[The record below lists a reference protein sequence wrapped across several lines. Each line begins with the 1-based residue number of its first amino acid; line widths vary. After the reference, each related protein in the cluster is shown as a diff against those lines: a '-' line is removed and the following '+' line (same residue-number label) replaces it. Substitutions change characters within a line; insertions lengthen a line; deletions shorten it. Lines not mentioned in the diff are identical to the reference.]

1 LTVVSLP
8 FLLIFC
14 VATLALRSP
23 FGRTHRLSLLA
34 IASLIFA
41 LASTEAVGDAVCL
54 LAMAATGWFAVMAVR
69 RNKNAWLLAG
79 CLTVIILEFVAIRQV
94 LPHEAMSSWPLYGP
108 VLGSTIGLS
117 YVMFRI
123 LHLIVDAHGDEL
135 PADVGLLP
143 YLTYLFCYLTF
154 LAGPIQRFPDFADG
168 CRGAPVGPHLAAIR
182 RFGPTIVGGFFKFA
196 VIAGLFFEL
205 FNWTQAPGNGWPP
218 AVDLAL
224 GLLAYAIYL
233 YASFSGYTDI
243 VRGFGGLVGL
253 VPPENFDRPYL
264 SADFLDLWSRW
275 HISLSEW
282 FKLYVFNPLTKA
294 LIAVDNRPAVVPYLG
309 ALGFFVTFLLM
320 GLWHGLSPR
329 YVLYGLM
336 LGLGVS
342 LNKLYQVAMG
352 QWLGRRGYQALS
364 RQSLYAAV
372 ARTLAVGYFVL
383 ALAFLWL
390 VDPAAAGTP
399 IDWLAA
405 TGLLLLSLLVLCTL
419 ADRVRAFDKIVASPA
434 ATMIQ
439 LALLLIYLF
448 GAHETAPPLL
458 YQFF

>member
-1 LTVVSLP
+1 MR
-8 FLLIFC
+8 
-14 VATLALRSP
+14 ATLALRSP
-23 FGRTHRLSLLA
+23 FGRIHRLSSLA

-41 LASTEAVGDAVCL
+41 SASTEAVGDAVCL

-79 CLTVIILEFVAIRQV
+79 CLTVIVLEFVAVRQV
-94 LPHEAMSSWPLYGP
+94 LPHEAMSSWPLYGPVYGP

-294 LIAVDNRPAVVPYLG
+294 LIAVDNRPTVVPYLG

-329 YVLYGLM
+329 YALYGLM

-342 LNKLYQVAMG
+342 LNKLYQVAMS
-352 QWLGRRGYQALS
+352 QWLGRRGYQALVPAEPLC
-364 RQSLYAAV
+364 RHGPHPGRRLLRAGARVPV
-372 ARTLAVGYFVL
+372 ARRPGRRRHADRLAGG
-383 ALAFLWL
+383 
-390 VDPAAAGTP
+390 DRPA
-399 IDWLAA
+399 
-405 TGLLLLSLLVLCTL
+405 SSCRLLVLCTL
-419 ADRVRAFDKIVASPA
+419 ADRVPALDRIMASPA

-439 LALLLIYLF
+439 LALLLVYLF

>member
-1 LTVVSLP
+1 MTVVSLP
-8 FLLIFC
+8 FLLIFGA
-14 VATLALRSP
+14 ATLAVRSP
-23 FGRTHRLSLLA
+23 LGRAHRLPALA

-41 LASTEAVGDAVCL
+41 AASTEAIGDAVCL
-54 LAMAATGWFAVMAVR
+54 LAMAATGWLAVMAVR
-69 RNKNAWLLAG
+69 RNKNGWLLAG
-79 CLTVIILEFVAIRQV
+79 CLGIVVVEFVAVRQL
-94 LPHEAMSSWPLYGP
+94 LPHGPMWPLYGP

-123 LHLIVDAHGDEL
+123 LHLIVDAHGEEL
-135 PADVGLLP
+135 PADVGLLR

-154 LAGPIQRFPDFADG
+154 LAGPIQRFPDFAEG
-168 CRGAPVGPHLAAIR
+168 CRKPPTGSHLAAIR
-182 RFGPTIVGGFFKFA
+182 EWGPTIVTGFFKFA

-205 FNWTQAPGNGWPP
+205 FNWTQAPANGWPP
-218 AVDLAL
+218 AIDLAL
-224 GLLAYAIYL
+224 ALLSYAIYL

-243 VRGFGGLVGL
+243 VRGFGGLAGL
-253 VPPENFDRPYL
+253 VPPENFDRPFL

-294 LIAVDNRPAVVPYLG
+294 MIALDSRPTTVPYFG
-309 ALGFFVTFLLM
+309 AVGFFVTFLLM

-329 YVLYGLM
+329 YALYGLM

-352 QWLGRRGYQALS
+352 QWLGRRAYLAMMRQAV
-364 RQSLYAAV
+364 YAAV
-372 ARTLAVGYFVL
+372 TRALAVGYFVL

-405 TGLLLLSLLVLCTL
+405 TGVLFLSLLVLCTL
-419 ADRVRAFDKIVASPA
+419 AERLQVVGRIAATPA
-434 ATMIQ
+434 AAMIQ